1 MHASIKFV
9 RNALLAAV
17 SGLLFWGCAGNG
29 GQAGAMSPAK
39 GVSFSEADRSRIV
52 KYYTEARRL
61 PVPAPA
67 AQYKPGDRLPSG
79 ARPQP
84 LPDALK
90 LTLSET
96 REPYA
101 RLVIG
106 ADVILVDRVSHTI
119 ADVVPA
125 VAY

>member
-1 MHASIKFV
+1 MQVSIRIV
-9 RNALLAAV
+9 RNGLLAAI
-17 SGLLFWGCAGNG
+17 SGLLLWGCAGNG
-29 GQAGAMSPAK
+29 GQTAAISPAQ

-52 KYYTEARRL
+52 KYYTEARRR
-61 PVPAPA
+61 PATAPA

-79 ARPQP
+79 VRPQP

-90 LTLSET
+90 QTLSDA
-96 REPYA
+96 RDPYA
-101 RLVIG
+101 RLVVG
-106 ADVILVDRVSHTI
+106 ADVILVDRNSHTI